1 MPPLSEGR
9 SIGAKPL
16 PVAVVTPAMPK
27 TFFCT
32 KRIHRIGIVGHLVGI
47 AGSRRHCAGASR
59 RGPGQNPRSLMG
71 IWQAPLAD
79 YRVIEPSRSDRG
91 LACQIDAFPELGA
104 GCLRRD
110 RRDLAGAAG
119 TGNLFP

>member
-1 MPPLSEGR
+1 MCDQ
-9 SIGAKPL
+9 L
-16 PVAVVTPAMPK
+16 PGSVAEAL
-27 TFFCT
+27 
-32 KRIHRIGIVGHLVGI
+32 RIAH
-47 AGSRRHCAGASR
+47 AGADY
-59 RGPGQNPRSLMG
+59 LMG